1 MVVLYSNHC
10 PLCNRLKEVLDEAK
24 VDYAEVNDINIMDS
38 LGIDRTPQLGVDVD
52 TENGVSHILFK
63 YATALKW
70 VNNPDIREKLE
81 QESIING

>member
-52 TENGVSHILFK
+52 TENGVSHILLK
-63 YATALKW
+63 YAAALRW

-81 QESIING
+81 QECIING